1 MDERRREPRL
11 RALLGGRIRF
21 RRLQSTMDCIVR
33 SIAPHGA
40 MLQFPQTA
48 ITPSEFSL
56 HIPQRGETH
65 SARVVWRRQDR
76 LGVELSHMEKTGA
89 PVSDAERIGRLR
101 AENRRRQRQLDPTNW

>member
-33 SIAPHGA
+33 NIAPHGA
-40 MLQFPQTA
+40 MLEFPQTA
-48 ITPSEFSL
+48 ITPREFSL

-65 SARVVWRRQDR
+65 SAKVIWRRQGR
-76 LGVELSHMEKTGA
+76 LGVELSDMEKTGV
-89 PVSDAERIGRLR
+89 PVSETERINRLR
-101 AENRRRQRQLDPTNW
+101 AENRRRQRQLDPADW